1 MTYENRISVYSSS
14 CGDFAHWAMSIAWH
28 FRIHPCVALTNAVTN
43 LRTRFLRG
51 TYSFDD
57 LPQSYI
63 AVPPLRQLPQ
73 LDPVESP
80 IACSRESK
88 RGKDQTH
95 ILISPSVLSRGIRPN
110 PAARVP
116 VFLRR
121 FIQRSDVV
129 QYPTVSRPW
138 DQEDFS
144 SARIKAG
151 SCICTNHV
159 GVCGDA

>member
-1 MTYENRISVYSSS
+1 MRIAFLFTVPLVEISPTERCQSRDILESTL
-14 CGDFAHWAMSIAWH
+14 
-28 FRIHPCVALTNAVTN
+28 ALHSLMHSVTN